1 MNNSESHKESLI
13 LDELNAAQSLLSLLK
28 EEHEALNK
36 RQTTAAEIATLAAQK
51 EQQLS
56 ILEKLTQ
63 NRMMQIPRTDPE
75 LSAEPLQSLW
85 QQLQTLALDCQ
96 KQNQI
101 NGVIIHSTKNFVE
114 QASAILHGK
123 LPATELQY
131 GSSGKTVNQNQARSI
146 AKA

>member
-13 LDELNAAQSLLSLLK
+13 IDELNAARSLLSLLK
-28 EEHEALNK
+28 EEHKALN
-36 RQTTAAEIATLAAQK
+36 RPQTTAAEIATLAAQK
-51 EQQLS
+51 EEQLN
-56 ILEKLTQ
+56 ILEQLTQ
-63 NRMMQIPRTDPE
+63 SRMMQIPRTDPD

-96 KQNQI
+96 EQNQI
-101 NGVIIHSTKNFVE
+101 NGIIIHSTKNFVE
-114 QASAILHGK
+114 QAAAILHGK

-131 GSSGKTVNQNQARSI
+131 GSSGKAVSQNQPRTI